1 MNWIRKINR
10 GLVLTLLILIGI
22 VVYLSWLG
30 ASRRDDLPVLRDKAA
45 AYLEAELVWSQ
56 LPEVYRTAHPTMP
69 AAELAAFADAQADVI
84 EGWYIDH
91 DAIVDPLVGRMRENL
106 AKQAAGQDVFLSYT
120 KEILK
125 VEDILFDTGRAT
137 VSLTVRTRLEVAGR
151 QGIYAEDMAD
161 TVILQKEDGVWRVVY
176 AQLNKPTAWQYEK
189 EDYGGYPA
197 PGFK

>member
-1 MNWIRKINR
+1 MNWFRKINR
-10 GLVLTLLILIGI
+10 GVVLTLLLLLGI

-30 ASRRDDLPVLRDKAA
+30 ASRRDDLPVLREKAA

-56 LPEVYRTAHPTMP
+56 LPEAYRTAKPVMP
-69 AAELAAFADAQADVI
+69 AAELEAFADTQAEIV

-91 DAIVDPLVGRMRENL
+91 DAIVDPLIGRMREDL

-125 VEDILFDTGRAT
+125 YEDILFDADRAT
-137 VSLTVRTRLEVAGR
+137 VTLTVRTRLEVAGR

-161 TVILQKEDGVWRVVY
+161 TVIFQKEGGVWQVVY

-189 EDYGGYPA
+189 EEYGGVPA
-197 PGFK
+197 PGYK

>member
-1 MNWIRKINR
+1 MNWVRKINR
-10 GLVLTLLILIGI
+10 GVILTLLLLLGI

-30 ASRRDDLPVLRDKAA
+30 ASRRDDLPVLREKAA

-56 LPEVYRTAHPTMP
+56 LPEAYRTPQPGMP
-69 AAELAAFADAQADVI
+69 AAELAGFADAQAEII

-91 DAIVDPLVGRMRENL
+91 DAIVGPLVGRMREDL

-125 VEDILFDTGRAT
+125 FEDILFDADRAT
-137 VSLTVRTRLEVAGR
+137 VTMTVRTRLEVAGR
-151 QGIYAEDMAD
+151 QGIYAEDMTD
-161 TVILQKEDGVWRVVY
+161 TVILQKESGVWQVVY

-189 EDYGGYPA
+189 DYNGGVPA
-197 PGFK
+197 PGYK